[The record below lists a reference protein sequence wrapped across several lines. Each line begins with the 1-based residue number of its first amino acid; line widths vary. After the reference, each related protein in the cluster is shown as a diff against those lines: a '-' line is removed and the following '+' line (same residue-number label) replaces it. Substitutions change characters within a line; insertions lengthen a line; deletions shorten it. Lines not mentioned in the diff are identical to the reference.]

1 MGAEP
6 VRAQDYDPFTPA
18 VMNDPLPFYRA
29 LRRDHPVFYSSR
41 YDGYFFSRFE
51 DILALLKH
59 VDNSFLQSEG
69 SLPLPSA
76 LAVHHAEPP
85 ARPATHPFPIS
96 QSLGMP
102 VHGQVRRAHIK
113 PMLTKGVAELRGFVR
128 RLADERLDA
137 LLPRKR
143 FDLTAEFGGIV
154 SSGVI
159 MHLMGMPLEL
169 ARESL
174 DIVNSGTRTDP
185 EFGGFDS
192 RATAMKA
199 IQFYLPW
206 VEKRFRDGADGSVP
220 MVDGLI
226 RWRFEGR
233 ALTPPE
239 VAQNLVCAFIGG
251 IETTPK
257 ITAHGLMELNA
268 RPDQMAAVR
277 ADPTARVP
285 RAAEEMIRYC
295 APAQW
300 FMRTAHK
307 PVTVA
312 GQTIRPGQRAFA
324 MIASGLRDEREF
336 EAPDEFRWDRPIPR
350 VLSFG
355 YGMHVCI
362 GVHLARMEIQVMVDA
377 FLRRVTRYRFDMDAA
392 VRHPSSFQ
400 WGWNELPVIIEEGA

>member
-6 VRAQDYDPFTPA
+6 VRAQDYDPFKPA
-18 VMNDPLPFYRA
+18 VMQDPLPFYRE
-29 LRRDHPVFYSSR
+29 LRRDQPVLYLPE
-41 YDGYFFSRFE
+41 YDGYFFSRFD
-51 DILALLKH
+51 DILELLKH
-59 VDNSFLQSEG
+59 IDNSFLQSEG
-69 SLPLPSA
+69 SLPTPA
-76 LAVHHAEPP
+76 AVRAHNAEPP
-85 ARPATHPFPIS
+85 ARPTTTPFPIS

-113 PMLTKGVAELRGFVR
+113 PMLNKGVAELRQFVR
-128 RLADERLDA
+128 DLANERLDL
-137 LLPRKR
+137 LLPRGR
-143 FDLTAEFGGIV
+143 FNLTADFGGIV
-154 SSGVI
+154 SSSVI
-159 MHLMGMPLEL
+159 MHLMGMPLDL
-169 ARESL
+169 ARECL

-185 EFGGFDS
+185 ELGGFDS

-206 VEKRFRDGADGSVP
+206 VEKRFEEGADGSVP

-226 RWRFEGR
+226 NWRFEGR

-257 ITAHGLMELNA
+257 ITAHGLMELND
-268 RPDQMAAVR
+268 RPGQMAAVR
-277 ADPTARVP
+277 ADLAANVP
-285 RAAEEMIRYC
+285 KVTEEMIRYC

-312 GQTIRPGQRAFA
+312 GQEIRPGQRAFA

-336 EAPDEFRWDRPIPR
+336 DAPDEFRWNRPIPR

-377 FLRRVTRYRFDMDAA
+377 FLRRVQRYRFDMDAA